1 MCLVPLGMDTGKER
15 GQTSDGQPDCRANQK
30 YIVKSLSE
38 TEGATASL
46 IAHMIGMSLL
56 QELSPNTCK
65 GNYKIAVKFL
75 PEGRKKKGSLSLCV
89 KGG

>member
-46 IAHMIGMSLL
+46 IAHVVGLSLL
-56 QELSPNTCK
+56 YAPSPNTCK
-65 GNYKIAVKFL
+65 GNYKIEVKFL
-75 PEGRKKKGSLSLCV
+75 PEGRNKRKKW
-89 KGG
+89 